1 MRTKVLIVGKNSFIG
16 KNIYLKLRKKL
27 YIVSLSFENVKKKKN
42 TFFKSFKFIIN
53 CSINTNYISKKYKKK
68 NDFDLFLAKKI
79 QFSNCKYIFL
89 STRKVYKP
97 ELNITEES
105 KTEPID
111 QYGKNKLLSEKKLS
125 NILNDRLLVLRISNI
140 IGAKD
145 QNKRQVHTTFLD
157 YFYKNII
164 NNEIIFF
171 KKTYKDFLSI
181 NQFTDILFL
190 LIKKNAQG
198 IFNVSQGKKIYL
210 KNIVKWLNFY
220 NKKKI
225 NHIKEDKDMNLD
237 SFTLSNKKLRKIT
250 NCKILITDLK
260 KDCLSISRKFFISK

>member
-27 YIVSLSFENVKKKKN
+27 HIVNLSFENVKKKKN
-42 TFFKSFKFIIN
+42 TFFKSFNFIIN
-53 CSINTNYISKKYKKK
+53 CSINTNYISKKYKKN

-79 QFSNCKYIFL
+79 QFNNCKYIFL

-111 QYGKNKLLSEKKLS
+111 QYGKNKLLSEKKLC

-140 IGAKD
+140 IGVKD

-157 YFYKNII
+157 YFYKHII
-164 NNEIIFF
+164 II
-171 KKTYKDFLSI
+171 Y
-181 NQFTDILFL
+181 
-190 LIKKNAQG
+190 
-198 IFNVSQGKKIYL
+198 Y
-210 KNIVKWLNFY
+210 
-220 NKKKI
+220 
-225 NHIKEDKDMNLD
+225 
-237 SFTLSNKKLRKIT
+237 
-250 NCKILITDLK
+250 ILIIL
-260 KDCLSISRKFFISK
+260 LV